1 MSQRPDKEEATS
13 LQHEAEHQTPRKA
26 PSVIPYLAMLVAAAF
41 LLLVMAYLMQQR
53 TAESVEGLSQSVNT
67 IQSFDQLVDENQSL
81 RQEVQD
87 LKGQLEQATDRQLA
101 LESQLRVAEAK
112 LAELQTQLDALQPS
126 PEPSPSPAP

>member
-1 MSQRPDKEEATS
+1 MSQRPDKEEAAN
-13 LQHEAEHQTPRKA
+13 LQYETEHEAPRKA

-67 IQSFDQLVDENQSL
+67 IQPFDQLVDENRAL

-87 LKGQLEQATDRQLA
+87 LEGQLEQATDRQQA

-112 LAELQTQLDALQPS
+112 LAEVQTQLDALQPS